1 MIVRYKPCHHQLSRD
16 DTPEPLDSPELPE
29 HFPGIGPSVPA
40 AFRLWPDRSAGEEA
54 VGKDMGK
61 LTAVAG
67 QAALANLGT
76 WLDGN
81 GLFLRADRHCGA
93 SWALLP

>member
-1 MIVRYKPCHHQLSRD
+1 
-16 DTPEPLDSPELPE
+16 
-29 HFPGIGPSVPA
+29 
-40 AFRLWPDRSAGEEA
+40 
-54 VGKDMGK
+54 MGK